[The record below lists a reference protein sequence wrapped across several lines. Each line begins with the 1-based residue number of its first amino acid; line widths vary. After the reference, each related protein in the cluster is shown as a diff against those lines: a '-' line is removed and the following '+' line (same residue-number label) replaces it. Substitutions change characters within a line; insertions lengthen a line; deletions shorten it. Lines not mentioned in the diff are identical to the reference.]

1 MESNVNFVKRIVLP
15 EKLFENIY
23 QDLIKIYLIN
33 GQ

>member
-1 MESNVNFVKRIVLP
+1 MESNVNFVKRIVLQ
-15 EKLFENIY
+15 EKLFENMY